1 MFPTPKLMIMIMN
14 TIYGTLNIVG
24 IVCIHVHVY
33 IQVLSQQNHKVNYN
47 NYIHVLNL
55 LNRQTFIYFLRMVL
69 GLIAAAGVG
78 LAGYG
83 IFKGSTDAGKAAKRA
98 GRGAEM
104 TLQAVSQEVKQMRE
118 FLTEKAW
125 PDVNRTLVHFRE
137 VLDHANVFL
146 DTSTFTVKVLAL
158 LLFLCAAFVT
168 HKLASGRNPASR
180 WQLRGRNHN
189 SVAKTIENTVLEVIY
204 CLCLV
209 SSLVLILQLLKEL
222 VNITQLNQFPIVVL
236 IPSLTTLAILYQH
249 LKAFFALLRYIPYLV
264 IELPIAKGM
273 DPVTK
278 GSGYMSTIVPL
289 QLLMCI
295 IYLILYSF
303 IPLGAYWILDYLRQS
318 EKSTLKCI
326 LLAYCVFYA
335 TTIVLSLAG
344 AFIISQ
350 LIRPVWAIQARRNL
364 RRNH

>member
-1 MFPTPKLMIMIMN
+1 
-14 TIYGTLNIVG
+14 
-24 IVCIHVHVY
+24 
-33 IQVLSQQNHKVNYN
+33 
-47 NYIHVLNL
+47 
-55 LNRQTFIYFLRMVL
+55 MVL

-83 IFKGSTDAGKAAKRA
+83 IFKGSTDAGRAAKRA

-104 TLQAVSQEVKQMRE
+104 TLQAISQEVKQMRV
-118 FLTEKAW
+118 FLTETAW
-125 PDVNRTLVHFRE
+125 PDVNRTLIHFRE
-137 VLDHANVFL
+137 VLDRANVFL

-168 HKLASGRNPASR
+168 HKLASGRHR

-189 SVAKTIENTVLEVIY
+189 SVAETIENTILQLIY

-222 VNITQLNQFPIVVL
+222 VNISQLNTFPIVVV

-249 LKAFFALLRYIPYLV
+249 LKAFLVLLRYIPYLV
-264 IELPIAKGM
+264 VELPIAKGM

-278 GSGYMSTIVPL
+278 GSGYMRTILPL

-295 IYLILYSF
+295 IYLTLYSF
-303 IPLGAYWILDYLRQS
+303 IPLGAYWILDYLWQS

-350 LIRPVWAIQARRNL
+350 LIRPVWAFQARRNL

>member
-1 MFPTPKLMIMIMN
+1 
-14 TIYGTLNIVG
+14 
-24 IVCIHVHVY
+24 
-33 IQVLSQQNHKVNYN
+33 
-47 NYIHVLNL
+47 
-55 LNRQTFIYFLRMVL
+55 MVL

-83 IFKGSTDAGKAAKRA
+83 IFKGSTDAGRAAKRA

-104 TLQAVSQEVKQMRE
+104 TLQAISQEVKQMRV
-118 FLTEKAW
+118 FLTETAW
-125 PDVNRTLVHFRE
+125 PDVNRTLIHFRE
-137 VLDHANVFL
+137 VLDRANVFL

-168 HKLASGRNPASR
+168 HKLASRRHR
-180 WQLRGRNHN
+180 WQLRGRNHS
-189 SVAKTIENTVLEVIY
+189 SVAETIENTILQLIY

-209 SSLVLILQLLKEL
+209 SSLVLMLQLFKEL
-222 VNITQLNQFPIVVL
+222 VNISQLNTFPIVVL

-249 LKAFFALLRYIPYLV
+249 LKAFLVLLRYIPYLV
-264 IELPIAKGM
+264 VELPIAKGM
-273 DPVTK
+273 APVTK
-278 GSGYMSTIVPL
+278 GSGYMRTILPL

-295 IYLILYSF
+295 IYLILYSL
-303 IPLGAYWILDYLRQS
+303 IPLGAYWILDYLWQS

-350 LIRPVWAIQARRNL
+350 LIRPVWAFQARRNL

>member
-1 MFPTPKLMIMIMN
+1 
-14 TIYGTLNIVG
+14 
-24 IVCIHVHVY
+24 
-33 IQVLSQQNHKVNYN
+33 
-47 NYIHVLNL
+47 
-55 LNRQTFIYFLRMVL
+55 MVL

-83 IFKGSTDAGKAAKRA
+83 IFKGSTDAGRAAKRA

-104 TLQAVSQEVKQMRE
+104 TLQAISQEVKQMRV
-118 FLTEKAW
+118 FLTETAW
-125 PDVNRTLVHFRE
+125 PDVNRTLIHFRE
-137 VLDHANVFL
+137 VLDRANVFL

-168 HKLASGRNPASR
+168 HKLASGRHR
-180 WQLRGRNHN
+180 WQLRGRNHS
-189 SVAKTIENTVLEVIY
+189 SVAETIENTILQLIY

-209 SSLVLILQLLKEL
+209 SSLVLMLQLLKEL
-222 VNITQLNQFPIVVL
+222 VNISQLNTFPIVVL

-249 LKAFFALLRYIPYLV
+249 LKAFLVLLRYIPYLV
-264 IELPIAKGM
+264 VELPIAKGM

-278 GSGYMSTIVPL
+278 GSGYMRTILPL

-303 IPLGAYWILDYLRQS
+303 IPLGAYWILDYLWQS

-350 LIRPVWAIQARRNL
+350 LIRPVWAFQARRNP